1 MHILIVDDD
10 FVSRNLLARSIR
22 DLGACDQACDG
33 EEGWKA
39 YQAAFAEGEPYD
51 LILLDIVMPGMDG
64 GDLLRKIR
72 SHEMGLGITGPR
84 RCGIAM
90 ATAYADKDHVLKSFR
105 DEADGYI
112 VKPYSHDSVLRDL
125 RLHDLAGAR

>member
-10 FVSRNLLARSIR
+10 FTSRKLLAR
-22 DLGACDQACDG
+22 DVHGLGRIDQACDG
-33 EEGWKA
+33 EEGWSA
-39 YQAAFAEGEPYD
+39 YRASLAEDPYD

-64 GDLLRKIR
+64 GELLQKIR
-72 SHEMGLGITGPR
+72 ADEHARGVTGPR

-90 ATAYADKDHVLKSFR
+90 ATMLADKDSVIRSFR

-112 VKPYSHDSVLRDL
+112 VKPYAPGSVLRDL
-125 RLHDLAGAR
+125 GRHNLLKAA